1 MTTIAALDPVLVI
14 ILLLN
19 FLILAT
25 ASIRQVIYA
34 VAAQGVL
41 LGLIYPV
48 AHVATHAGT
57 ESGLQFLVVAR
68 LALLAGGMVVIKGV
82 VIPQLLLRAMREA
95 DVQWQV
101 ESLIGFVPALLIGAV
116 GTALAV
122 VLSSAL
128 PLHAD
133 HASHL
138 VIPSSIATAF
148 TGFLLLTTCR
158 KAVSQVL
165 GYVVLENGIFI
176 FGLLLIQAIPILV
189 ELGVLLDLYVGVFVM
204 GIIINHVSRAIPAA
218 TREHMSAL
226 KE

>member
-1 MTTIAALDPVLVI
+1 MTIAVLDPALVI
-14 ILLLN
+14 VLLLN

-25 ASIRQVIYA
+25 ANIRIVIYG

-41 LGLIYPV
+41 LGLIYPA
-48 AHVATHAGT
+48 AHFASDSGPDGSSGT
-57 ESGLQFLVVAR
+57 LVITRLSLLVV
-68 LALLAGGMVVIKGV
+68 GMVVIKGM
-82 VIPQLLLRAMREA
+82 VIPKLLLRAMREA
-95 DVQWQV
+95 DVQWKV
-101 ESLIGFVPALLIGAV
+101 ESILGHVPTLLIGAI
-116 GTALAV
+116 GTALAIV
-122 VLSSAL
+122 ASRSL
-128 PLHAD
+128 PLNPE

-138 VIPSSIATAF
+138 VIPTSLATVL
-148 TGFLLLTTCR
+148 TGFIVLTTCR

-204 GIIINHVSRAIPAA
+204 GIIINHVSRAFPAA
-218 TREHMSAL
+218 TSEHLSAL